1 MTKNS
6 FICLM
11 YHNVPGAGVD
21 LTGVGA
27 STTSYFVDKDRF
39 ADQLKEI
46 TSYGGWF
53 LSAKQVEDFFSGPPA
68 ETGASWPAGYPVLL
82 TFDDGW
88 RDSIEVAG
96 PILQEHGC
104 QAFLFVTTQFVGQ
117 PLFVDRRLLA
127 NLPRDQFRLGSHAQT
142 HRLLSLLSDM
152 EIRAELRESKSFLED
167 VGGHPVDALS
177 IPGGAVD
184 DRVRRIAVEAGYRLI
199 FTSEIHRNS
208 RATGPLAIG
217 RLAIKRRTSS
227 ASLRRFVRQQ
237 ITGEWMRR
245 SILAGPKRLLGLARY
260 QKVRNYLL
268 GQSQSHP

>member
-1 MTKNS
+1 
-6 FICLM
+6 M
-11 YHNVPGAGVD
+11 YHNVPGAGAE
-21 LTGVGA
+21 LAGVGS

-46 TSYGGWF
+46 ISYGGWF
-53 LSAKQVEDFFSGPPA
+53 LSIKQVEDFFTGPPA
-68 ETGASWPAGYPVLL
+68 ETGATWPAGYPVLL

-88 RDSIEVAG
+88 RDSVEVAG
-96 PILQEHGC
+96 PILQAHSC

-127 NLPRDQFRLGSHAQT
+127 NLPRDQFCLGSHART
-142 HRLLSLLSDM
+142 HRLLSLLSDV
-152 EIRAELRESKSFLED
+152 EIRAELRDSKSFLED
-167 VGGHPVDALS
+167 IGGHPVDALS

-184 DRVRRIAVEAGYRLI
+184 DRVRRIAGETGYRLM
-199 FTSEIHRNS
+199 FTSEIHCNS

-237 ITGEWMRR
+237 IAREWMRR
-245 SILAGPKRLLGLARY
+245 SILAGPKQLLGLGRY
-260 QKVRNYLL
+260 QRIRSYLL